1 MVFAA
6 AVGGIYTHRRSAAIP
21 SPLNLLNLLN
31 LLNPLAFGNTI
42 SIPQCLHIKNR
53 AAARFLLFLSYS
65 SCFVGFQFGIP
76 DG

>member
-6 AVGGIYTHRRSAAIP
+6 ACGGIIKTHRRNAATP

-42 SIPQCLHIKNR
+42 SRRQCLHTKKG
-53 AAARFLLFLSYS
+53 L
-65 SCFVGFQFGIP
+65 
-76 DG
+76 